1 MMILSQ
7 DKMMC
12 IPFEKGLTYVNYNYS
27 YPNKICWS
35 ETTNGNVAGITLGE
49 YNSKEDSINVLSKIL
64 HGYSDGHLIVFEM
77 PQSDEI

>member
-12 IPFEKGLTYVNYNYS
+12 VPFEKGLIYVNYEWH
-27 YPNKICWS
+27 NKICWS
-35 ETTNGNVAGITLGE
+35 ETTNENIAGITLGE
-49 YNSKEDSINVLSKIL
+49 YNNKEDSITVLSKIL

>member
-12 IPFEKGLTYVNYNYS
+12 VPFEKGLTYVNYE

-35 ETTNGNVAGITLGE
+35 ETANGNVAGITLGE
-49 YNSKEDSINVLSKIL
+49 YNSKEDSITVLSKIL

>member
-7 DKMMC
+7 NKMMC
-12 IPFEKGLTYVNYNYS
+12 VPFEKGLTYVNCIDTSQIY
-27 YPNKICWS
+27 WS
-35 ETTNGNVAGITLGE
+35 DTADNNIEGIALGK
-49 YNSKEDSINVLSKIL
+49 YNSKEDSMVVLDKIL